1 MSKRKFQEFG
11 LMSRIKDHDLS
22 IFVAG
27 RCDELA
33 VAKLISDYMRYELPM
48 HEIPDYL
55 AEDLKKF
62 KHRATELHRGEATS
76 IHVIEE
82 RGKKARR
89 SLYLWQPLSFT
100 YTKPTKSFPIPA
112 SKRYGELYKL
122 DKTYLWLKTK
132 AGIKRFKRK
141 HVSMLREGKA
151 PYTCFSVTVR
161 NGNVEIFA
169 QKEPEKPSKIKN
181 KTKSIERAVKLQ
193 PTMIAPKA
201 NLS

>member
-1 MSKRKFQEFG
+1 MSKRKLHEFV
-11 LMSRIKDHDLS
+11 LMNRTKDQDFS
-22 IFVAG
+22 IFIAG

-33 VAKLISDYMRYELPM
+33 VAKLISDYMRYELPMHVRYELPM

-62 KHRATELHRGEATS
+62 KHRATELYRDEATS

-100 YTKPTKSFPIPA
+100 YTKPTKSFPIPV

-169 QKEPEKPSKIKN
+169 QNEPEKPSKMKN
-181 KTKSIERAVKLQ
+181 EKKRV
-193 PTMIAPKA
+193 
-201 NLS
+201 